1 MVDDW
6 TSALRQ
12 LTRKPPEEGVNNAVI
27 NVMRGSDTDR
37 AAALVM
43 ASLVDTILGS
53 AIAYALK
60 LNQNATRRLLLHTGP
75 LATFEA
81 REVMVSA
88 LGLIG
93 EETRENLV
101 AIRRIRNCFAHAMSD
116 INFNSPEIV
125 RACNRLKLADKW
137 QFFADQAQEKKTR
150 YKFGYAC
157 HTIYHGFMHFIGI
170 DFARGIPPQR
180 TLPDSPILP

>member
-1 MVDDW
+1 M
-6 TSALRQ
+6 TGNKSGALL
-12 LTRKPPEEGVNNAVI
+12 LTTFVLTLGVA
-27 NVMRGSDTDR
+27 
-37 AAALVM
+37 
-43 ASLVDTILGS
+43 TIRLPLGLRFS
-53 AIAYALK
+53 HWLWHPSSIRYWEAQSPTRL
-60 LNQNATRRLLLHTGP
+60 LNQNATKHLLLHTGP

-93 EETRENLV
+93 EETSKNLV
-101 AIRRIRNCFAHAMSD
+101 VIRRIRNCFAHAMSD

-137 QFFADQAQEKKTR
+137 QFFVDQAQEKKTR

-157 HTIYHGFMHFIGI
+157 HTIYHRLMHFIGI